1 MFQYIVT
8 NICTSIVHL
17 NMKYILETITQKK
30 LGFKVDSYNTSKKL
44 SEIIYTETGNE
55 ISYNTLRRFFG
66 IVKSVKPS
74 DYTLDTLAVFNGF
87 KSYNDFV
94 MNFHLKN
101 RWKDEFH
108 LVSLMEH
115 PENLLTYIKN
125 NLHTNRDFVL
135 KLTQIVRELI
145 LTKDYNILLRIFSL
159 DQMNFSYF
167 IFDDVAYFG
176 NCTGPLLKIIGL
188 KSNEAQK
195 LILNNNFL
203 NIIITIFVDY
213 NNLNNYYGEYIKF
226 INANCEREDI
236 SQFCKGVLNLN
247 MYLNNERGDEMF
259 KLKLNQNFHPILKS
273 RIIAQEMFYKS
284 NDLIEILNNYDQKF
298 KQGNIINIDYY
309 FEIINTAIFTR
320 NFEVMAWLLNKFK
333 PKTKYDNF
341 YKFEH
346 YEHFGLMAIIFY
358 KYHKDYN
365 NLNLWLKSN
374 SFDNFS
380 RASKTF
386 MLQYVYILKYHNSKA
401 NKAFYKTKYMESAK
415 NLYPNFF
422 TEDYLINY
430 FN

>member
-1 MFQYIVT
+1 MINV
-8 NICTSIVHL
+8 L
-17 NMKYILETITQKK
+17 KTITKKK
-30 LGFKVDSYNTSKKL
+30 LGFKIDDYNTSKKL
-44 SEIIYTETGNE
+44 SEIIYIESGIE

-66 IVKSVKPS
+66 VVKSVKPS
-74 DYTLDTLAVFNGF
+74 NYTLDTLAVFNGF

-115 PENLLTYIKN
+115 PESLLTYIKN

-284 NDLIEILNNYDQKF
+284 NDLIETLNNYDKKSQNKF
-298 KQGNIINIDYY
+298 KINIDYY
-309 FEIINTAIFTR
+309 FEIITTAIVTK
-320 NFEVMAWLLNKFK
+320 NFKVMAWILDKFEF
-333 PKTKYDNF
+333 KTKYDNF

-346 YEHFGLMAIIFY
+346 YEHFGLLAMLLLKYRQDHKNLAIWIR
-358 KYHKDYN
+358 
-365 NLNLWLKSN
+365 SI

-380 RASKTF
+380 RPYETF
-386 MLQYVYILKYHNSKA
+386 MLQYVYILKYHYVKK
-401 NKAFYKTKYMESAK
+401 NKKFYKTKYMETAK
-415 NLYPNFF
+415 NLYPKFF
-422 TEDYLINY
+422 NEDYLINY
-430 FN
+430 FKS